1 MENPSM
7 MDKDRICKFLSK
19 IEKKEIL
26 DASEM
31 SISDRYLV
39 CSILSPEL
47 EKEWNQQ
54 KKNYNKLKDGTLS
67 KIAPTLIAQMFLN
80 TIWWETY
87 GTDSFEYNEKINER
101 MRLMKSIKRHTIQ
114 IHEDNRLLEKKIVD
128 VMEGKGTIEPSEHKR
143 ILEEQKKK
151 YHRMLDEKDIENRK
165 KYMSLQKQLSYL
177 KSELNNAQTKLN
189 LQTIEIDH
197 LMKENAQ
204 FEGMVG

>member
-26 DASEM
+26 DASQM

-67 KIAPTLIAQMFLN
+67 KTAPTLISQMFLN

-87 GTDSFEYNEKINER
+87 GADSFEYNEKLNER
-101 MRLMKSIKRHTIQ
+101 MRLMKSIKRHTTR
-114 IHEDNRLLEKKIVD
+114 IHEENRLLEKKIED
-128 VMEGKGTIEPSEHKR
+128 VMEGKGTIDPSEHKR
-143 ILEEQKKK
+143 ILEEQKQK
-151 YHRMLDEKDIENRK
+151 YYRMLDDKDIENRN
-165 KYMSLQKQLSYL
+165 KYKTLQKQLSDL
-177 KSELNNAQTKLN
+177 KGQLNHAMTKLN
-189 LQTIEIDH
+189 LQTIEIDY
-197 LMKENAQ
+197 LRKENAQ
-204 FEGMVG
+204 FEGMET